1 MPIHNSI
8 LNNNNKEVNSFIEDI
23 LEISKEQDKQ
33 EEKDNLFYSLVPKI
47 HLSAVRNLVKTQFN
61 NNLDEYL
68 KQSLSFLTL

>member
-33 EEKDNLFYSLVPKI
+33 EEKTIYFTV
-47 HLSAVRNLVKTQFN
+47 LSQKFIYQ
-61 NNLDEYL
+61 
-68 KQSLSFLTL
+68 Q

>member
-33 EEKDNLFYSLVPKI
+33 EEKDNLFYSLVPKFI
-47 HLSAVRNLVKTQFN
+47 YQ
-61 NNLDEYL
+61 
-68 KQSLSFLTL
+68 Q